1 MSLGA
6 WLCVFAAKLK
16 ARFAQDKENREFDDE
31 VHAHL
36 QLLTEQYLR
45 QGMPA
50 EQARLAARRQFGNPS
65 LVRERHREARSFLS
79 LSAIWRDVRFGA
91 LKMAVFAPIPSPRE
105 DTAITVNTRLPAS
118 CREKSAPRHL
128 ARKQPP

>member
-91 LKMAVFAPIPSPRE
+91 RQLGRRPSALQRLEVDLLVAYPQELRVAPA
-105 DTAITVNTRLPAS
+105 TAR
-118 CREKSAPRHL
+118 
-128 ARKQPP
+128 